1 MNATDTRYG
10 FSSSSLQLLGGSEVK
25 RIDDYYSTDHDFG
38 GKGKIEAILPQSNR
52 SRIIIK
58 LYDDEVRQGAQC
70 HRSVCD
76 ERSESL
82 KGWVR

>member
-1 MNATDTRYG
+1 M
-10 FSSSSLQLLGGSEVK
+10 K
-25 RIDDYYSTDHDFG
+25 RIDDYYSTDHDFC

-82 KGWVR
+82 KGWVRF